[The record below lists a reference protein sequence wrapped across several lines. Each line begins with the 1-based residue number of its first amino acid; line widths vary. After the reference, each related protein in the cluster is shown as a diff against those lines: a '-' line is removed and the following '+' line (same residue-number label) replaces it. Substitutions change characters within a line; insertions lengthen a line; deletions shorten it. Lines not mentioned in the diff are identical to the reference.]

1 MTTQEALGWMQ
12 GGWRSSRFA
21 KTINGLTGIDVDG
34 LYGFQCKDWSNGY
47 ADFLGDPFTSGNAIA
62 LWQLDQPGWTKVK
75 DPKPGDV
82 FVKNYVAGDGI
93 NYGHTGTVE
102 TLDPANGGFWSWDQ
116 NYYNSS
122 LTKGSPPARVF
133 HRFSE
138 MLGYLRNN
146 NLGGDMNKEQ
156 AQQLALYMRLAA
168 NDTLEKANAN
178 NAGDVAHI
186 LADPGYAP
194 ALAKQIYDGN
204 EVVRWKASHFDEE
217 VTKRDQTIADL
228 QKKLADAGQIDPNS
242 IVITKSGWA
251 AAFDA
256 VKSFFSKNK

>member
-1 MTTQEALGWMQ
+1 MKGDWH
-12 GGWRSSRFA
+12 SSPYA
-21 KTINGLTGIDVDG
+21 KTISGLTGIDVDG

-47 ADFLGDPFTSGNAIA
+47 AAFLGDPFTAGNAIA
-62 LWQLDQPGWTKVK
+62 LWQVDQPGWTKVS

-82 FVKNYVAGDGI
+82 FVKNAIIGGV

-102 TLDPANGGFWSWDQ
+102 SLDAANGGFWSWDQ

-122 LTKGSPPARVF
+122 LDKGSPPARVF

-146 NLGGDMNKEQ
+146 NLGGDMNKDQ
-156 AQQLALYMRLAA
+156 ASQLALYMRLAA
-168 NDTLEKANAN
+168 NDTLDKANAN

-194 ALAKQIYDGN
+194 AMAKQIYQGN

-217 VTKRDQTIADL
+217 ITKRDQTISDL
-228 QKKLADAGQIDPNS
+228 TKKLADAGQPVVDPDS

-256 VKSFFSKNK
+256 IKSFFSKNK